1 MPAAAS
7 KKKGIFSPPLD
18 LTKGTLHPKPLK
30 TQNTITAN
38 PMTNKTRPPRRADG
52 TLNALC
58 DTLNLSKRRVSELLK
73 QGMPDDPKAAF
84 AWRDAL
90 HNDDSAVELRRR
102 RIALLREQERLAR
115 IKADEADGL
124 LMRRGEVE
132 RQHVAI
138 ASAMKAFL
146 RRYEREIPALCL
158 GLQLAQSMPL
168 VKQRTRDLQNLLA
181 DMESEF
187 WSEHPANTQP

>member
-1 MPAAAS
+1 M
-7 KKKGIFSPPLD
+7 I
-18 LTKGTLHPKPLK
+18 PKP
-30 TQNTITAN
+30 
-38 PMTNKTRPPRRADG
+38 RPPRRADG

-58 DTLNLSKRRVSELLK
+58 KTLNLSKRRVSELLK
-73 QGMPDDPKAAF
+73 QGMPDDPKAAR

-90 HNDDSAVELRRR
+90 HNDDSAMELRKC

-124 LMRRGEVE
+124 LMPRAEVE

-158 GLQLAQSMPL
+158 GLSLTQSMPL
-168 VKQRTRDLQNLLA
+168 VKARTRELQNLLA

-187 WSEHPANTQP
+187 WIQQHNHKP